1 MKLTLPELPFAY
13 DALEPV
19 FDTQTMTIHHTK
31 HNQAYVDNFNAALD
45 KHPNLSLDLVSMLK
59 DLNAVPED
67 IRMAVRN
74 NGGGAFNHALF
85 WTVLAPVNSKPL
97 SDSFTARLD
106 KAFGSVDA
114 FKTLFENAAKTRFGS
129 GWAWLVVDGDK
140 NLKVTSTP
148 NQDTPFNEGTPI
160 LGLDVWEHAYY
171 LKYQNRRPE
180 YVGNFW
186 QVVNWE
192 KVESL
197 FNEAV
202 K

>member
-31 HNQAYVDNFNAALD
+31 HNQAYVDNFNAALE
-45 KHPNLSLDLVSMLK
+45 KHPTLDKDLVTLLK
-59 DLNAVPED
+59 DLDAVPED

-97 SDSFTARLD
+97 SASFTAALE
-106 KAFGSVDA
+106 KSFGSVDA
-114 FKTLFENAAKTRFGS
+114 FKTQFENAAKTRFGS
-129 GWAWLVVDGDK
+129 GWAWLIVDGNK

-148 NQDTPFNEGTPI
+148 NQDTPFNEGTPV

-197 FNEAV
+197 YNEAV